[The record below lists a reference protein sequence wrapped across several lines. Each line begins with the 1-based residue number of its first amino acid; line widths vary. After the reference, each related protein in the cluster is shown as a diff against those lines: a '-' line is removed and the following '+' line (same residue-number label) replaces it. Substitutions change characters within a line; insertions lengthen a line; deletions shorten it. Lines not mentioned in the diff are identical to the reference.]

1 MHKDVNKVVGKPS
14 LVCVHPAHNHVLRNF
29 LFGLYQLFSGFMGML
44 VHNQNLSIQSVNQP
58 FIPLSHIAY
67 INYVSIK

>member
-1 MHKDVNKVVGKPS
+1 MHSLGYKIVGKSS
-14 LVCVHPAHNHVLRNF
+14 LACVHPAHNYVIRNF
-29 LFGLYQLFSGFMGML
+29 LFCLYQLFSGFMGML
-44 VHNQNLSIQSVNQP
+44 VHNLNLSIQSVNQP